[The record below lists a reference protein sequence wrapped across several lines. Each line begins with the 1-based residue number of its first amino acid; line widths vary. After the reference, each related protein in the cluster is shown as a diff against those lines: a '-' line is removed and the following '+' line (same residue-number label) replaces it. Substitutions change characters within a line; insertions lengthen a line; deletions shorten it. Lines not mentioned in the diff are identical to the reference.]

1 MHASHVQKVLSHM
14 DSAVQ
19 GNDFELIATVRMES
33 QHTIGAPTCHDF
45 PRFVII
51 SEKSRLEVG
60 NRSRWSWFFG
70 KKRSLTEK
78 FLKVF
83 PERIRRLADLRLVC
97 KFCEIW
103 PTGSRWNRALLTRQ
117 KKQKLGT
124 RSPRFCADR
133 AQNLS
138 GQLQTIYSE
147 FPKFYPN
154 PFTSGWVIAG
164 RVNIVEKR
172 HKVFP
177 ILGEASSPSKYRY
190 IDVGLTDQDHGRRH
204 VGGRLGNRP
213 PWKKSGW
220 AQGWAMPTLE
230 IPTVDWKLSGNS
242 LSIKV

>member
-1 MHASHVQKVLSHM
+1 VKFGRPEVGEIARCLPDKKNKNSARARLAS
-14 DSAVQ
+14 AR
-19 GNDFELIATVRMES
+19 I
-33 QHTIGAPTCHDF
+33 APTICQG
-45 PRFVII
+45 
-51 SEKSRLEVG
+51 L
-60 NRSRWSWFFG
+60 
-70 KKRSLTEK
+70 
-78 FLKVF
+78 
-83 PERIRRLADLRLVC
+83 
-97 KFCEIW
+97 
-103 PTGSRWNRALLTRQ
+103 
-117 KKQKLGT
+117 
-124 RSPRFCADR
+124 
-133 AQNLS
+133 
-138 GQLQTIYSE
+138 LQTISSE
-147 FPKFYPN
+147 YPKFYPN